1 MKSKFIIGASLLL
14 AQLSFS
20 APAEVMDIKST
31 FTFKTTDG
39 KAFEVTE
46 KDAKD
51 KKIEIKI
58 RPSKQINKVVFDD
71 TYEIILTSDKSEVV
85 FETKQSRGKIAQK
98 PDKDGTAKPDVIRIK
113 YIGEAEKNKQPYGIE
128 CYETLKSTDETAKA
142 EEAKT
147 IECLKKEGCKS
158 YTVKD
163 TASFE
168 SKETPICI
176 GTKDAKIIKKQVQMK
191 LNCGIYDKENKIM
204 VLSQVLGEKEITEVK
219 SSEKCK

>member
-20 APAEVMDIKST
+20 APAEIVDIKST

-46 KDAKD
+46 KDTKD

-58 RPSKQINKVVFDD
+58 RPSKQINKVVFDE
-71 TYEIILTSDKSEVV
+71 TYEIILKSDTAEVV
-85 FETKQSRGKIAQK
+85 FETKQSRGEISQK
-98 PDKDGTAKPDVIRIK
+98 PDKDGIAKPKVIRIK
-113 YIGEAEKNKQPYGIE
+113 YIGEAEKNKQAYGIE
-128 CYETLKSTDETAKA
+128 CFETLKATDDTAKT
-142 EEAKT
+142 EET
-147 IECLKKEGCKS
+147 QTLECLKKEGCKS

-168 SKETPICI
+168 QKETPICI
-176 GTKDAKIIKKQVQMK
+176 GTKEAKTIKKQVQMK
-191 LNCGIYDKENKIM
+191 LNCGIYDKDNKFM
-204 VLSQVLGEKEITEVK
+204 LLSQVLGEKEITEVK